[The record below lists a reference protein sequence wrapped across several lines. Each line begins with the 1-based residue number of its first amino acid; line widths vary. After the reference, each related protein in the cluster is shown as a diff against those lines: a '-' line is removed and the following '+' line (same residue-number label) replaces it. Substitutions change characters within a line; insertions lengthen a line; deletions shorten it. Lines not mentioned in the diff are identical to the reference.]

1 MTRHAAHDIYDS
13 AYAAFMARD
22 PCHDGKFVVAVKTT
36 GIYCKPSCPARRPRR
51 ENIEFFETSGAAQ
64 SAGYRPCMR
73 CLPDDVSRDR
83 VAVEKARALLNASE
97 ERISLEG
104 LAKAVG
110 YAPHHFQ
117 RLFKRA
123 HGLSPAA
130 YARALR
136 VERAKA
142 ALASESKVTDA
153 IYKAGYSGPSRFYS
167 DMKGQLGMSAS
178 TWKNGGAGER
188 IRYAIVETGLGM
200 MLLAGTEKGLCRLS
214 FNEDEAAL
222 RKHFP
227 NADIISADAEF
238 ETLAQKVAR
247 VVDAPDQPQEHIP
260 LDIRGTDFQQAVW
273 GALCAIPQG
282 ETRSYAQIAAEIGR
296 PKAVRAVGTA
306 CGDNMI
312 AVLIPC
318 HRVLRSDGAL
328 GGYAYGLDIKRRLL
342 KIEENGTVADG

>member
-1 MTRHAAHDIYDS
+1 MLNMIDNEQAF
-13 AYAAFMARD
+13 AAFMRRD
-22 PCHDGKFVVAVKTT
+22 RCHDGKFVVAVRTT
-36 GIYCKPSCPARRPRR
+36 GIYCKPSCPARRPKY
-51 ENIEFFETSGAAQ
+51 ENIAFFETVDAAQ

-73 CLPDDVSRDR
+73 CLPDDVGRDR
-83 VAVEKARALLNASE
+83 VAVEKARALLNDAE
-97 ERISLEG
+97 ERVPLDA

-123 HGLSPAA
+123 LGLSPAA
-130 YARALR
+130 YARGLR

-142 ALASESKVTDA
+142 ALAGESRVTDA

-167 DMKGQLGMSAS
+167 DMKGQLGMSAR

-188 IRYAIVETGLGM
+188 LRYAVVETGLGA
-200 MLLAGTEKGLCRLS
+200 MLLAGTQKGVCRLS

-227 NADIISADAEF
+227 KAEIVPADAEF
-238 ETLAQKVAR
+238 EILAQKIAR
-247 VVDAPDQPQEHIP
+247 LVDAPDQPQGDIP
-260 LDIRGTDFQQAVW
+260 LDIRGTAFQLAVW
-273 GALCAIPQG
+273 DALCAIPQG
-282 ETRSYAQIAAEIGR
+282 ETRSYAQVAAAIGK

-306 CGDNMI
+306 CGDNRI

-328 GGYAYGLDIKRRLL
+328 GGYAYGLDIKRKLL
-342 KIEENGTVADG
+342 QREAAIED